1 MRTLDPVKQF
11 WTYTP
16 PRIAVFVATAA
27 IVYGIWSLFSDE
39 VLVLW
44 VVVIGFVVSGFA
56 SYFVL
61 APQRE
66 AFAQRVDERAQR
78 ATQKIE
84 EMRSKEDA
92 D

>member
-1 MRTLDPVKQF
+1 VKQF
-11 WTYTP
+11 WTYTLL
-16 PRIAVFVATAA
+16 RIAVFVATAA
-27 IVYGIWSLFSDE
+27 IVYGVWSLFSDG
-39 VLVLW
+39 VPLLW
-44 VVVIGFVVSGFA
+44 VVVIGFVGSGFA

-66 AFAQRVDERAQR
+66 AFAQRVDERARR
-78 ATQKIE
+78 ATAKIE

>member
-1 MRTLDPVKQF
+1 MKEF
-11 WTYTP
+11 WTYTLL
-16 PRIAVFVATAA
+16 RIALFLASAA
-27 IVYGIWSLFSDE
+27 IVYGIWSAVGDT
-39 VLVLW
+39 VPVLW
-44 VVVIGFVVSGFA
+44 VVVIAFVLSGVG

-66 AFAQRVDERAQR
+66 AFARRVEERAKR
-78 ATQKIE
+78 ASERVE

>member
-1 MRTLDPVKQF
+1 MKQF
-11 WTYTP
+11 WTYTLL
-16 PRIAVFVATAA
+16 RIAVFVATAA
-27 IVYGIWSLFSDE
+27 IVYGVWSVFSDR
-39 VLVLW
+39 VPLLW
-44 VVVIGFVVSGFA
+44 VVMIGFVASGFA

-66 AFAQRVDERAQR
+66 AFAQRVDERAKR
-78 ATQKIE
+78 ATAKIE

>member
-1 MRTLDPVKQF
+1 VKQF
-11 WTYTP
+11 WTYTLL
-16 PRIAVFVATAA
+16 RIAVFVATAA
-27 IVYGIWSLFSDE
+27 IVYGIWSLLSDT
-39 VLVLW
+39 VPVLW
-44 VVVIGFVVSGFA
+44 VIVIGFVASGLA

-66 AFAQRVDERAQR
+66 AFAQRVDDRARR
-78 ATQKIE
+78 ATMKIE

>member
-1 MRTLDPVKQF
+1 MKQF
-11 WTYTP
+11 WTYTLL
-16 PRIAVFVATAA
+16 RIAVFVATAA
-27 IVYGIWSLFSDE
+27 IVYGIWSLLSDS
-39 VLVLW
+39 VPLLW

-66 AFAQRVDERAQR
+66 AFAQRVDERARR
-78 ATQKIE
+78 ATAKIE

>member
-1 MRTLDPVKQF
+1 VKQF
-11 WTYTP
+11 WTYTLL
-16 PRIAVFVATAA
+16 RIAVFLATAA
-27 IVYGIWSLFSDE
+27 IVYGIWSIFSDT
-39 VLVLW
+39 VPVLW
-44 VVVIGFVVSGFA
+44 VVMIGFVVSGIA

-78 ATQKIE
+78 ATAKIE

>member
-1 MRTLDPVKQF
+1 MKQF
-11 WTYTP
+11 WTYTLL
-16 PRIAVFVATAA
+16 RIAVFFATAA
-27 IVYGIWSLFSDE
+27 IVYGIWSIFSDT
-39 VLVLW
+39 VPVLW
-44 VVVIGFVVSGFA
+44 VVMIGFVVSGIA

-78 ATQKIE
+78 ATAKIE

>member
-1 MRTLDPVKQF
+1 MKQF
-11 WTYTP
+11 WTYTLL
-16 PRIAVFVATAA
+16 RIAVFFATAA
-27 IVYGIWSLFSDE
+27 IVYGIWSIFSDT
-39 VLVLW
+39 VPVLW
-44 VVVIGFVVSGFA
+44 VVMIGFVVSGFA

-78 ATQKIE
+78 ATAKIE

>member
-1 MRTLDPVKQF
+1 MKQF
-11 WTYTP
+11 WTYTLL
-16 PRIAVFVATAA
+16 RIAVFFATAA
-27 IVYGIWSLFSDE
+27 IVYGIWSIFGDT
-39 VLVLW
+39 VPVLW
-44 VVVIGFVVSGFA
+44 VVMIGFVVSGIA

-78 ATQKIE
+78 ASAKIE